1 MMFEKI
7 YNIFSKE
14 NIIDIF
20 AILIS
25 IYNIYFIVKQERKIK
40 IIEVNNYWFRNYV
53 RNFIIIVKDETN
65 SLLNSSNKDYFEFL
79 MSLKKSFS
87 KIRDNLWEISFFDEK
102 FYNTLFNFINEYEQE
117 FSNTEM
123 SPNKE
128 DIMKIQQ
135 IIMKSILTYER
146 NNYTDFTII
155 HSF

>member
-1 MMFEKI
+1 MFEKI